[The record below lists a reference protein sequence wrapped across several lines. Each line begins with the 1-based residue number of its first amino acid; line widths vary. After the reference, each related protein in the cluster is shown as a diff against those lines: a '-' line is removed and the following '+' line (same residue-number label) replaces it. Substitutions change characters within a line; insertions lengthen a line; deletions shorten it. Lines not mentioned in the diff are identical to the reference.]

1 METGRMARR
10 LAWSAGVA
18 MALGLGAVSVAQ
30 DTPAR
35 GGEGRYVDR
44 PGSNPII
51 RDRFTADVAP
61 LVVGDRLYLYAGR
74 DEAKG
79 KQGFTMNEWLAYS
92 TTDMKHWTAHGAI
105 MKPTDFAW
113 AKGEAW
119 ASQMVEKNGKF
130 YFYVTVEHDATH
142 PGKAIGV
149 AVGDT
154 PLGPFKDARGSALVT
169 DNKATW
175 RAWSDIDPTVFT
187 DDDGTSWLAWGNS
200 NLYLAKLK
208 PNMTELDGEPR
219 ELKVTNYLEGPWL
232 HKRGKLYYLTYASIK
247 EPEQKKERI
256 SYATAPSVEG
266 PWTYRGE
273 LTGEAT
279 NSFTIHAGI
288 AAFKNDWYFFYHDG
302 TLTIDGE
309 QGGEFRRS
317 VAAERLYYNP
327 DGTIQ
332 PIRQTREGVTLP
344 KGRIGTPTTTVM
356 AR

>member
-1 METGRMARR
+1 MKIATL
-10 LAWSAGVA
+10 LAGAALVAGA
-18 MALGLGAVSVAQ
+18 TTAAQ
-30 DTPAR
+30 APA
-35 GGEGRYVDR
+35 

-61 LVVGDRLYLYAGR
+61 LVVGDRLYLYAGH

-79 KQGFTMNEWLAYS
+79 RQGFTMNEWLAYS
-92 TTDMKHWTAHGAI
+92 TTDMRHWTAHGPI
-105 MKPTDFAW
+105 MRPTDFKW

-119 ASQMVEKNGKF
+119 AAQMTAKNGRY

-154 PLGPFKDARGSALVT
+154 PLGPFRDARGSALVQ

-200 NLYLAKLK
+200 NLYMARLKANMIEFDGPVEEIKL
-208 PNMTELDGEPR
+208 PF
-219 ELKVTNYLEGPWL
+219 YLEGPWL
-232 HKRGKLYYLTYASIK
+232 HKRGGLYYLTYASIDEGK
-247 EPEQKKERI
+247 QKNEHI
-256 SYATAPSVEG
+256 SYATATSIRG

-273 LTGEAT
+273 LTGEAK

-288 AAFKNDWYFFYHDG
+288 AEFKNDWYFFYHNG
-302 TLTIDGE
+302 TLSMPDGKGGVE
-309 QGGEFRRS
+309 RGGEFRRS
-317 VAAERLYYNP
+317 AAVEPLHYNP
-327 DGTIQ
+327 DGTMR
-332 PIRQTREGVTLP
+332 PIRQTAQGVTGS
-344 KGRIGTPTTTVM
+344 GR
-356 AR
+356 